1 MSANRKEV
9 SGTEWNERR
18 RKILAAIVEAY
29 IETGEPVGSKFL
41 TEKLEEDVS
50 SATIR
55 NEMAELA
62 AAGYLEQ
69 PHTSAGRIP
78 TAPAFRFYIDNL
90 MKQDSLSDEDREN
103 IDTTLRRLSDSPDR
117 LMEEASKILATSTGY
132 AAVTTTPDQRG
143 SAIRR
148 IELMPISSHK
158 AALLLVTDSGVLR
171 NRTCRLEEEIRLDE
185 LDQVAQ
191 LLRMRFLNVPLAQM
205 CLADIQTLLDSMG
218 AASQRYSPV
227 LVSFY
232 GLVQE
237 SADSEVMLTGQ
248 LNLLQ
253 HPDYAPDRAKSLL
266 TFLAQREQLADV
278 LQQSA
283 SAEGLQILLGSES
296 NQKALGES
304 SIITTQYT
312 TGGRAR
318 GTIGLIGPMRMD
330 YASAIPKVE
339 YFAKAVGRILSD
351 MLDEDKGEE

>member
-1 MSANRKEV
+1 MKEV
-9 SGTEWNERR
+9 SRLQWNERR
-18 RKILAAIVEAY
+18 RKILAAIVDAY

-41 TEKLEEDVS
+41 TDKLDEEVS
-50 SATIR
+50 SATVR

-62 AAGYLEQ
+62 AAGFLEQ

-90 MKQDSLSDEDREN
+90 MKQDSLTDEDREN
-103 IDTTLRRLSDSPDR
+103 IDSTLRRLSDSPDR
-117 LMEEASKILATSTGY
+117 LMEEASRILATSTGY
-132 AAVTTTPDQRG
+132 AAVTTTPDQRS

-158 AALLLVTDSGVLR
+158 VAMLLVTDSGVLR
-171 NRTCRLEEEIRLDE
+171 NRSCRLPEEIRLEE

-191 LLRMRFLNVPLAQM
+191 LIRMRFLNVPLSHV
-205 CLADIQTLLDSMG
+205 CLADIQEVLDTMG
-218 AASQRYSPV
+218 KAAERYSPV
-227 LVSFY
+227 LATFY

-237 SADSEVMLTGQ
+237 SADSEVLLTGQ

-253 HPDYAPDRAKSLL
+253 HPDYAPERAKSLL
-266 TFLAQREQLADV
+266 TFLAQREQLADM

-283 SAEGLQILLGSES
+283 SSEGLRILLGSES
-296 NQKALGES
+296 DKQELGDS

-312 TGGRAR
+312 TGGLAR

-351 MLDEDKGEE
+351 MLDEDKGDEQS